1 MHLASKIKYDFEI
14 KCLFNYPFN
23 VLDTGGKTWKNL
35 SRN

>member
-23 VLDTGGKTWKNL
+23 VLDTGGKT
-35 SRN
+35 